1 MDGEPV
7 TYKVGDKD
15 LPGVRGESFLLTL
28 TKPEPCDFL
37 PGHGKLLMTVVESF
51 EDVSDL
57 GWWEKYDK
65 DDWDAKRKMEVK
77 EYFVH
82 RKNGKMHWEMFNGT
96 GFAYNEKTIT
106 HFADILPPVI

>member
-1 MDGEPV
+1 MKPV
-7 TYKVGDKD
+7 
-15 LPGVRGESFLLTL
+15 GVDRPKTQLISEIAGVQ
-28 TKPEPCDFL
+28 DFRPL
-37 PGHGKLLMTVVESF
+37 VPSGTGPI
-51 EDVSDL
+51 
-57 GWWEKYDK
+57 GWWRRYDK

-82 RKNGKMHWEMFNGT
+82 RKGDKMHWEMFNGT